1 MSSSAAIVSLAAGV
15 GFSGF
20 FASVLT
26 SVGVGGTE
34 RGVGLVIVPL
44 SRWLRERETMRRGDN
59 RELAL
64 GVTDKRALL
73 STLRELGVER
83 ELRLSDES
91 ATDTEGG
98 AKVEGVVSSE
108 SETGGRREERR
119 KTDICA
125 VCWAR
130 YVCVCVFAEAECSL
144 SGQTG
149 SGCRWVVPMTPV
161 RVAVGVGV
169 GWVEPSPERKE

>member
-1 MSSSAAIVSLAAGV
+1 M
-15 GFSGF
+15 
-20 FASVLT
+20 
-26 SVGVGGTE
+26 
-34 RGVGLVIVPL
+34 IVPL

-73 STLRELGVER
+73 STLRVLGVER

-98 AKVEGVVSSE
+98 AKVEGEVSSE

-130 YVCVCVFAEAECSL
+130 YVCVFAEAECSL

-161 RVAVGVGV
+161 RVAVGVG
-169 GWVEPSPERKE
+169 GAESRA